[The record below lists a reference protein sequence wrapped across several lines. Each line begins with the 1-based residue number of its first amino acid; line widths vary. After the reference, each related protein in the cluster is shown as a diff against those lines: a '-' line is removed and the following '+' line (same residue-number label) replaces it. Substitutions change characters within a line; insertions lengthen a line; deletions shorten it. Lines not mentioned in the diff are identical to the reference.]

1 MITADAFNRNQSR
14 FAVSEIKPQWFET
27 LPRRFC
33 TLYFIC
39 RNAEQDYRESLV
51 KCSILEL
58 ASKDLEKYYKALDRA
73 IMKYH
78 QIKME
83 EINKII
89 KALWQETYCGSG
101 NRQRICF

>member
-1 MITADAFNRNQSR
+1 MLSTEINPALQLVRSNPNGLKPYLGG
-14 FAVSEIKPQWFET
+14 FAH
-27 LPRRFC
+27 
-33 TLYFIC
+33 FIC

-101 NRQRICF
+101 NR